1 MEDEAVFVVV
11 GVGVVGVGVRLREVL
26 FLGANVGFGCL
37 SLLLLL
43 LPLLA
48 FIKMFS
54 RVKEDIV
61 LLMILSG
68 KEAGSC
74 YSVFYVVAVCL
85 LFGLSVRE
93 NSLLSPAGFNVPFA
107 V

>member
-1 MEDEAVFVVV
+1 MEDEAAFV
-11 GVGVVGVGVRLREVL
+11 VGVVGVVGAVVGVRLREAL

-37 SLLLLL
+37 SLLLL

-61 LLMILSG
+61 LL
-68 KEAGSC
+68 
-74 YSVFYVVAVCL
+74 
-85 LFGLSVRE
+85 R
-93 NSLLSPAGFNVPFA
+93 
-107 V
+107 

>member
-1 MEDEAVFVVV
+1 MEDEAAFV
-11 GVGVVGVGVRLREVL
+11 VGVVGVVGVVVVVVGVRLREAL

-37 SLLLLL
+37 SLLLLLL

-61 LLMILSG
+61 LFVALMIL
-68 KEAGSC
+68 
-74 YSVFYVVAVCL
+74 
-85 LFGLSVRE
+85 
-93 NSLLSPAGFNVPFA
+93 
-107 V
+107 